1 MRLQATSVCGLK
13 LLTLLCGRDIRT
25 NSWVGTELYMAPEQL
40 LGTHFSGFTG
50 TKVGFTS
57 TKVHI
62 LTQKALRC

>member
-1 MRLQATSVCGLK
+1 M
-13 LLTLLCGRDIRT
+13 RT

-40 LGTHFSGFTG
+40 LGTHFTGFTG
-50 TKVGFTS
+50 